1 MGEEKESK
9 EENGNPILNV
19 IKTEWQHLGS
29 RKKIFSLFILLFTI
43 AGVISLMTPLVIGLI
58 FNSIQESITS
68 DAQLRKL
75 LVLISLLFFIQLG
88 FWIFHGIGRVLEERT
103 GFFVHK
109 NYVNRKISRVLE
121 LPIKWHKEHH
131 SGDTIDKINRGSGA
145 IQSFSSSV
153 TVGIVYAI
161 IRVFG
166 SLIILFFVDFKIALF
181 AFIFSSIVLFIIM
194 KFDKKLRVYYKE
206 LNKYSNRASA
216 AIFDYVSNIFTVITL
231 RLKKTVSREI
241 DERLMASQEI
251 NKKSVILSEV
261 KWGFGDIAISLMT
274 VLVLGFKAY
283 TDYNSGGIILIGT
296 LYILYG
302 YLSNVGSTFQRFA
315 QIYGQI
321 VRYDSR
327 ITGARPIDDAFE
339 EVKEEIGGKL
349 PLNWKKIELRNF
361 DFKYDQE
368 GEKKHLDRVNLK
380 FEKGQKIAL
389 IGESGSGK
397 STILSLMRGLY
408 PPDKGEIY
416 ADGEKL
422 NRGPSRLKQHI
433 TLVPQDPEIFNN
445 TIRYNITMDVRVR
458 KEDLDEAIEIAQFGK
473 VIDRLE
479 KGLNTNVLEKGVSLS
494 GGEKQRLAL
503 ARGILA
509 ARKSEIVLLD
519 EPTSSVDSLNEMKI
533 HDALFKEFKNKTIIS
548 SIHRLHLLSKF
559 DYIYMFDNGK
569 IVAEGT
575 LSEIKKNHRFKKIWE
590 KYGMSKEIN

>member
-1 MGEEKESK
+1 MGEEKPK
-9 EENGNPILNV
+9 EEYKNPISNV

-29 RKKIFSLFILLFTI
+29 RRKIFIAFLVLFSI
-43 AGVISLMTPLVIGLI
+43 AGIIGLMTPLVIGLI

-68 DAQLRKL
+68 DAELRKL
-75 LVLISLLFFIQLG
+75 LFLISLLLFINIG
-88 FWIFHGIGRVLEERT
+88 FWIFHGIARVLEERT

-109 NYVNRKISRVLE
+109 NYVNRKIGRVLE
-121 LPIKWHKEHH
+121 LPIRWHKDHH

-145 IQSFSSSV
+145 MQSFSSSV
-153 TVGIVYAI
+153 TFSIVYAI
-161 IRVFG
+161 INVFG

-181 AFIFSSIVLFIIM
+181 AFIFSSIILFAIM
-194 KFDKKLRVYYKE
+194 RFDRKLREYYQE
-206 LNKYSNRASA
+206 LNKYSNKASA

-231 RLKKTVSREI
+231 RLKKTVAQEV
-241 DERLMASQEI
+241 DDKLMASHDT
-251 NKKSVILSEV
+251 NKKAVILNEV

-283 TDYNSGGIILIGT
+283 TDYRSEGIILIGT

-302 YLSNVGSTFQRFA
+302 YLERVGGTFQRFA

-327 ITGARPIDDAFE
+327 ITGARPIDEAFE
-339 EVKEEIGGKL
+339 EVKEEVGERL
-349 PLNWKKIELRNF
+349 PLNWDEIELRNF
-361 DFKYDQE
+361 DFRYDQE

-380 FEKGQKIAL
+380 FRKGQKVAL

-408 PPDKGEIY
+408 SPDKGEVY
-416 ADGEKL
+416 SNGRKL
-422 NRGPSRLKQHI
+422 THGPARLKHHI

-445 TIRYNITMDVRVR
+445 TIKYNVTMDLRVK
-458 KEDLDEAIEIAQFGK
+458 KEHLDKAIEIAQFGK
-473 VIDRLE
+473 VVDRLE
-479 KGLNTNVLEKGVSLS
+479 KGLNTNVMEKGVSLS

-509 ARKSEIVLLD
+509 AKKSEIVLLD

-533 HDALFKEFKNKTIIS
+533 HEALFREFKNKTIIS
-548 SIHRLHLLSKF
+548 SIHRLHLLNKF
-559 DYIYMFDNGK
+559 DYIYMFDKGK

-575 LSEIKKNHRFKKIWE
+575 LDEIKKNSKFKTVWK
-590 KYGMSKEIN
+590 KYGMTKEMG